1 MTSRAR
7 DAYGIVKKASRVPQR
22 QSSDT
27 VLSFVANRAPSLAV
41 RRFARWLKGLSRD
54 QVTELIAI
62 AIWVVCVYL
71 LFVVIMTYK
80 LKDFLVAVQYV
91 WQFGSKT
98 VSFASEEKPDFCA
111 IVNFF
116 SIVNA
121 LTLCSYEALASW
133 GTPKGRGA
141 HAAYCR
147 RASKRQML
155 CLAGVVGPSTVSNFF
170 RCKVMRTMSV
180 ELQRTFRNSCWAV
193 FGFGFRH
200 GIAKTRGT
208 LPLIIIIARALGE
221 HYAAGTIMTGE
232 EMLWDVLVPVAISF
246 ASAAYFE
253 RRDIA
258 WYGGLS
264 AERRARS
271 WIYGEK
277 SKKYQ

>member
-1 MTSRAR
+1 MR
-7 DAYGIVKKASRVPQR
+7 Y
-22 QSSDT
+22 
-27 VLSFVANRAPSLAV
+27 
-41 RRFARWLKGLSRD
+41 
-54 QVTELIAI
+54 
-62 AIWVVCVYL
+62 
-71 LFVVIMTYK
+71 
-80 LKDFLVAVQYV
+80 
-91 WQFGSKT
+91 
-98 VSFASEEKPDFCA
+98 
-111 IVNFF
+111 
-116 SIVNA
+116 
-121 LTLCSYEALASW
+121 
-133 GTPKGRGA
+133 
-141 HAAYCR
+141 AAYCR